1 MDKLALFI
9 GAPAALAYV
18 LGFFAGRYSRDA
30 EVSALKFQY
39 EAAKG
44 MAINN
49 AAVADKVIA
58 EISKIS
64 RGRDE
69 PQAL

>member
-1 MDKLALFI
+1 MDIHLIAHLLISQVPFLI
-9 GAPAALAYV
+9 MFWCGHYS
-18 LGFFAGRYSRDA
+18 GRRSRDT
-30 EVSALKFQY
+30 EISALKFVA

-58 EISKIS
+58 EISK
-64 RGRDE
+64 RQG
-69 PQAL
+69 